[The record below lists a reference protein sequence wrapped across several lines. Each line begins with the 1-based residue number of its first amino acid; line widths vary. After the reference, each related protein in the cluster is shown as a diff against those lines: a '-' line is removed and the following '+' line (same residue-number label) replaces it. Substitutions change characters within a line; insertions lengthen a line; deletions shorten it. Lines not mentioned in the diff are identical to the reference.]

1 MTDQLDYKQEY
12 ELLKHKMINVL
23 TFVRHCISH
32 AKGLLKSNEV
42 ESSVLSKAIMNV
54 IDNRCNEEVLELTV
68 EDPQVDF
75 SSLEEK
81 E

>member
-12 ELLKHKMINVL
+12 ELLKQRMIGVL
-23 TFVRHCISH
+23 TFIRHCISH

-42 ESSVLSKAIMNV
+42 ESGALSKAIMNV

-75 SSLEEK
+75 SALEER

>member
-12 ELLKHKMINVL
+12 ELLKQRMISVL
-23 TFVRHCISH
+23 TFIRHCISH

-42 ESSVLSKAIMNV
+42 ESGALSKAIMNV

-75 SSLEEK
+75 SALEEI

>member
-12 ELLKHKMINVL
+12 ELLKQRMIGVL
-23 TFVRHCISH
+23 TFIRHCISH

-42 ESSVLSKAIMNV
+42 ESGTLSKAIMNV

-75 SSLEEK
+75 SALEEI